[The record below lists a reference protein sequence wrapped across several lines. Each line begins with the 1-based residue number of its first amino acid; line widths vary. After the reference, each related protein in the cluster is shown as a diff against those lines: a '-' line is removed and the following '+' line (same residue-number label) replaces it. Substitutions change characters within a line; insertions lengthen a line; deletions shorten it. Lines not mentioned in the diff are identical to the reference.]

1 MRKSSFTTWLGLMAV
16 RNNKNGRNSMRSF
29 LENQFCS
36 EKSGELDARVNM
48 QWADG
53 QICFQIQD
61 GRISFAEDSDPELTI
76 YFKDSKDAMGLISGK
91 KDPVH
96 AFMHGNLRA
105 NGHLIW
111 VFQTMAALSG
121 KTDATS

>member
-1 MRKSSFTTWLGLMAV
+1 
-16 RNNKNGRNSMRSF
+16 MRSF
-29 LENQFCS
+29 LENQFSS
-36 EKSGELDARVNM
+36 EKSGELDARVRM

-53 QICFQIQD
+53 QICFQIQN
-61 GRISFAEDSDPELTI
+61 GAISFAKDDDPELII
-76 YFKDSKDAMGLISGK
+76 YFKDSDDAMSLISGQR
-91 KDPVH
+91 DPVS

-121 KTDATS
+121 KTAKTTT

>member
-1 MRKSSFTTWLGLMAV
+1 
-16 RNNKNGRNSMRSF
+16 MRSF

-36 EKSGELDARVNM
+36 EKSGELDARVRM

-61 GRISFAEDSDPELTI
+61 GAISFAKDNDPELTI
-76 YFKDSKDAMGLISGK
+76 YFKDSAEAMGLISGK
-91 KDPVH
+91 VDPVN
-96 AFMHGNLRA
+96 AFMQGNLRA

-121 KTDATS
+121 KTDTAVT

>member
-1 MRKSSFTTWLGLMAV
+1 
-16 RNNKNGRNSMRSF
+16 MRSF

-36 EKSGELDARVNM
+36 EKSGDLDARVRM

-53 QICFQIQD
+53 QICFQIR
-61 GRISFAEDSDPELTI
+61 GGALSFDKDATPELII
-76 YFKDSKDAMGLISGK
+76 YFRDIEDARGLISGK
-91 KDPVH
+91 RDPVR

-105 NGHLIW
+105 NGHLVW

-121 KTDATS
+121 KTAKTTT

>member
-1 MRKSSFTTWLGLMAV
+1 MVQTAV
-16 RNNKNGRNSMRSF
+16 QHNKNGRNIMRSF

-36 EKSGELDARVNM
+36 EKSGELDARVRM

-53 QICFQIQD
+53 QICFQIQ
-61 GRISFAEDSDPELTI
+61 GGAISFADDSDPELTI
-76 YFKDSKDAMGLISGK
+76 YFKDSEDAKGLISGK
-91 KDPVH
+91 RDPVH
-96 AFMHGNLRA
+96 AFMNGNLRA

-121 KTDATS
+121 KTDTAAT